1 MKTPLEL
8 QQSERNLPPNQK
20 VDSDNMV
27 TQDLESKVFYHNNAK
42 TKNESNFYIYFTG
55 LLFA

>member
-27 TQDLESKVFYHNNAK
+27 AQDLRSKVFYHNNSK
-42 TKNESNFYIYFTG
+42 TKNESIFYIN
-55 LLFA
+55 FASVVFA